1 LNACWFVALIVAA
14 TVGRDDVIPG
24 CGERSDLV
32 TPSVPELRKAMK
44 KHQLCSVCTTGFRGM
59 ELNRSVPE
67 MEVPDEC
74 VREQVPL

>member
-1 LNACWFVALIVAA
+1 LIVAA
-14 TVGRDDVIPG
+14 AIGCDDVIPG
-24 CGERSDLV
+24 CGERTDLV
-32 TPSVPELRKAMK
+32 TPSVPELGKAMK
-44 KHQLCSVCTTGFRGM
+44 KHKLCSVCATGFRGM